1 MQVPIRQSLPL
12 PNDCLQVSDEIQHIR
27 ISLSRLADQTLH
39 KLRAK
44 DDHKLEPLHMGYE
57 DAPAGLINE
66 DMSTSKRVSK
76 ALCLLRGLFL
86 WTDTLLVERLYLL
99 RHCRLTG
106 TN

>member
-1 MQVPIRQSLPL
+1 MHDAGFHWQWVPVPD
-12 PNDCLQVSDEIQHIR
+12 DCMQVSDEIQHIR
-27 ISLSRLADQTLH
+27 ISLSSLADQTLH

-76 ALCLLRGLFL
+76 ALCLLL
-86 WTDTLLVERLYLL
+86 WTDILLVERLYLL
-99 RHCRLTG
+99 RRCRLTG